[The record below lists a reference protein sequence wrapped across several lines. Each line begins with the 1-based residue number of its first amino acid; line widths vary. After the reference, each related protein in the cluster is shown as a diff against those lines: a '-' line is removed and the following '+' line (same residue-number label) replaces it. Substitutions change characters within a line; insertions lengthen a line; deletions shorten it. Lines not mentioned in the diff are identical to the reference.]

1 MGQLPPRCN
10 RTEPICF
17 SPYLYR
23 ARNLVERFYNRSST
37 AAGLR
42 RAMTSSPPTTLPSF
56 NSHRSGYGCAPMSP
70 RPSHTARVVPRV
82 MYVTSPLALWRRSY
96 GIRYGRTGV
105 RKRRAVMKFASFENV
120 LLAAT
125 LVMFAVFLAWSVKI
139 VIAWA

>member
-1 MGQLPPRCN
+1 
-10 RTEPICF
+10 
-17 SPYLYR
+17 
-23 ARNLVERFYNRSST
+23 
-37 AAGLR
+37 
-42 RAMTSSPPTTLPSF
+42 
-56 NSHRSGYGCAPMSP
+56 
-70 RPSHTARVVPRV
+70 
-82 MYVTSPLALWRRSY
+82 MYVTSPLALWRRSH